1 MIIKRA
7 FELEQVGE
15 SVSVTLPGGTSSFNH
30 YYNVAEEFWNKFKL
44 VLDELGISSSYDAQ
58 TGLGN
63 IGGIPIMFVHTCG
76 TLYMALQQM
85 TGGSINNSVKVS
97 YTGKSGNLIWQSIGV
112 TIKGT
117 ANSFAVYI
125 GSGSNTGAESLW
137 FSIIGLKRLADNK
150 ILQGFLTNNA
160 TQVLYTFEDG
170 VYIEKNKTTY
180 PSTDYANSG
189 STYGGYALVQA
200 VTTSMAYEM
209 VDCYMGTTL
218 LADASYYTIA
228 GVSVV
233 VVDKYLLLKC

>member
-7 FELEQVGE
+7 FEIQAVGE
-15 SVSVTLPGGTSSFNH
+15 SVSVIMPGGTSTFSH
-30 YYNVAEEFWNKFKL
+30 YFKVAEAFWNKFKQ
-44 VLDELGISSSYDAQ
+44 VLDELQIPASYDAQ

-63 IGGIPIMFVHTCG
+63 IGGVPIMFVHECG

-85 TGGSINNSVKVS
+85 TGGSSYNSVKVS

-117 ANSFAVYI
+117 SNSFAVYI
-125 GSGSNTGAESLW
+125 GSGSSTGAESLW

-150 ILQGFLTNNA
+150 ILKGFLKNNS
-160 TQVLYTFEDG
+160 TQVLYTFENG
-170 VYIEKNKTTY
+170 TYIEQNKTAY
-180 PSTDYANSG
+180 PSSDYANSG
-189 STYGGYALVQA
+189 SAYKGYALVQA

-209 VDCYMGTTL
+209 IDCFMGCTL
-218 LADASYYTIA
+218 LTDASYYTIA

>member
-7 FELEQVGE
+7 FEIEQVGE
-15 SVSVTLPGGTSSFNH
+15 SVSVKLPGGTSSFAH
-30 YYNVAEEFWNKFKL
+30 YYNVAEAFWNKFKL
-44 VLDELGISSSYDAQ
+44 VLDELGVSSSYDAQ

-63 IGGIPIMFVHTCG
+63 IGGIPIMFVHECG

-85 TGGSINNSVKVS
+85 TGGSMYNSVRVS

-125 GSGSNTGAESLW
+125 GSGSSTGAESLW

-150 ILQGFLTNNA
+150 ILQGFLKNNA
-160 TQVLYTFEDG
+160 TQVMYTFEDG
-170 VYIEKNKTTY
+170 TYVEQNKTAY

-189 STYGGYALVQA
+189 SAYKGYALVQA

-209 VDCYMGTTL
+209 MDCYMGTSL